1 MTPRAWPKRSLM
13 PSAWKKGS
21 VAQSVG
27 DFSMIL
33 GAVKL
38 FDGFAEV
45 TGIRPQ
51 RGASSGSKA
60 TPLLV

>member
-1 MTPRAWPKRSLM
+1 
-13 PSAWKKGS
+13 
-21 VAQSVG
+21 
-27 DFSMIL
+27 MIL

>member
-1 MTPRAWPKRSLM
+1 MHGIWAALQVNPGIIF
-13 PSAWKKGS
+13 GS